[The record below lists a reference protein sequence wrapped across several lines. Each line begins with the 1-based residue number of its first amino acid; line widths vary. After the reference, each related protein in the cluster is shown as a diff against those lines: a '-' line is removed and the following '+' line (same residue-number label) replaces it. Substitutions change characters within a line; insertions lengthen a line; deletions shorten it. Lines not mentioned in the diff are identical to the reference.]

1 MPRRNYSTRSSEATL
16 NATDVLRILD
26 PTDIKSANRLV
37 HELTYDDLYVA
48 ISLLENEN
56 QSEAKVW
63 EGVVTLLTDRVD
75 ATKWDGDM
83 TSVTADCLLKRNK

>member
-1 MPRRNYSTRSSEATL
+1 MSPSMQRMSSGRL
-16 NATDVLRILD
+16 LD

-37 HELTYDDLYVA
+37 HELTYDDLYLA

-63 EGVVTLLTDRVD
+63 ESVVTLLTDRVD
-75 ATKWDGDM
+75 ATKWNGDM
-83 TSVTADCLLKRNK
+83 ISESVTADCLLKRNK